1 MTEKKQRKRKAFLT
15 CFALFIAISFF
26 GQSMEKEIYPFG
38 INLAGAEFG
47 SNMPGTY
54 GHDYG
59 YPSALDLDI

>member
-59 YPSALDLDI
+59 ILLPLILDI